1 MRRINIATMM
11 GALLL
16 GLLAQGCVTPVI
28 PLPPPLTDSLELASC
43 DTTNKTISFKAEP
56 KFTAPG
62 NYVFLF
68 NNNLAKGIIT
78 QADGNGGFAEIKSF
92 PAEDGHQI
100 LVWVKA
106 AVHEEN
112 KSDTITVTV
121 DCSKKTGKGNGFN
134 QGL

>member
-1 MRRINIATMM
+1 MRRIDIATMM

-28 PLPPPLTDSLELASC
+28 PLPPPDTDYMELLSC
-43 DTTNKTISFKAEP
+43 DTTNKTVNFKADT

-62 NYVFLF
+62 NFVFLF
-68 NNNLAKGIIT
+68 NSNLAKGIIT
-78 QADGNGGFAEIKSF
+78 QADGFGGFAEIKGF
-92 PAEDGHQI
+92 PAENGHQI

-121 DCSKKTGKGNGFN
+121 DCSKKNGKGNGFN
-134 QGL
+134 R